1 MSGQDNQA
9 SAGEADGG
17 RRDHLT
23 ELDALLERIE
33 SQEHIASP
41 ESTSAS
47 NPLLG
52 AAQHHRRMRT
62 HGGGR
67 GHRPGRRH
75 QRTRTSLGDAW
86 GSFSGSLSGSLTT
99 IAEGVYAEAE
109 LLRDTLRDELKHA
122 DEGSTYFLEMGMT
135 RSLSVVPEAIQEF
148 AAEAVGVAMP
158 MEVAK
163 EDANVVARYMSLL
176 GAVLA
181 ISSQGT
187 ALSLLDGVTPSLKMF
202 WRMTATAL
210 CLSFFAIRTML
221 SKGLPVMSTL
231 QWFTFA
237 GAVLGFSI
245 QMTFYYH
252 ALEYTSIGNAV
263 IGSNSQAILLVVGRV
278 ILGQRVLRMEGG
290 GVMLA
295 FAGAVL
301 CSLEES
307 RHGNDYDGDGSSSSR
322 THLLGDLLALSAGF
336 AGLGYLTFAKA
347 VRPHMPVTVFMFLV
361 MVLGALLVLG
371 FILATDSKASWSLDP
386 HHGLFGWM
394 TLVHDRLYVLM
405 YIAIICNVMGTM
417 GFVRAMQYFDSIII
431 AVATLLE
438 PTAATIIAYAVGI
451 GAWPTMMGWAGNA
464 LVVVGTLTVVYPS
477 VNQGFDH

>member
-1 MSGQDNQA
+1 MSGQDNPA
-9 SAGEADGG
+9 SSGDADDD
-17 RRDHLT
+17 RREHLT
-23 ELDALLERIE
+23 ELDALLQRIE
-33 SQEHIASP
+33 SQEPIASP
-41 ESTSAS
+41 ESASAS
-47 NPLLG
+47 HPLLATG
-52 AAQHHRRMRT
+52 QQHRRMRT

-75 QRTRTSLGDAW
+75 QRARTSLSEAW

-109 LLRDTLRDELKHA
+109 LLRDTLRDELKDA
-122 DEGSTYFLEMGMT
+122 DGGHTYFLEMGMT

-163 EDANVVARYMSLL
+163 EDANVVARYLSLL

-231 QWFTFA
+231 QWYTFG

-245 QMTFYYH
+245 QMTLYYH

-263 IGSNSQAILLVVGRV
+263 IGSNSQAILLVIGRV

-290 GVMLA
+290 GVFLA

-307 RHGNDYDGDGSSSSR
+307 RHGSDSDGDGSR

-371 FILATDSKASWSLDP
+371 FILATDAKASWSLDP

-394 TLVHDRLYVLM
+394 TLVHDRLYVLL

-417 GFVRAMQYFDSIII
+417 GFVRAMQYFDSIVI

-438 PTAATIIAYAVGI
+438 PTAATIIAYVVGI
-451 GAWPTMMGWAGNA
+451 GAWPTIMGWVGNA
-464 LVVVGTLTVVYPS
+464 LVVLGTLTVVYPS

>member
-1 MSGQDNQA
+1 MSGQDSRDSSGDA
-9 SAGEADGG
+9 ADGD
-17 RRDHLT
+17 RREHLT
-23 ELDALLERIE
+23 ELDALLQRIDT
-33 SQEHIASP
+33 QEPIASP
-41 ESTSAS
+41 ESVSAS
-47 NPLLG
+47 HPLL
-52 AAQHHRRMRT
+52 ATAQQHRRMRT

-75 QRTRTSLGDAW
+75 QRTRTSLGEAW

-122 DEGSTYFLEMGMT
+122 DEGNTYFLEMGMT

-158 MEVAK
+158 TEVAK
-163 EDANVVARYMSLL
+163 EDANVVARYLSLL

-221 SKGLPVMSTL
+221 AKGLPVMSTL
-231 QWFTFA
+231 QWYTFG

-263 IGSNSQAILLVVGRV
+263 IGANSQAILLVIGRV
-278 ILGQRVLRMEGG
+278 ILGERVLRMEGG

-301 CSLEES
+301 CSVEES
-307 RHGNDYDGDGSSSSR
+307 RHGSDNDGDGSR
-322 THLLGDLLALSAGF
+322 THLLGDVLALSAGF

-361 MVLGALLVLG
+361 MVLGALLVLC
-371 FILATDSKASWSLDP
+371 FILATDSKASWDLDP

-451 GAWPTMMGWAGNA
+451 GAWPTLMGWVGNA
-464 LVVVGTLTVVYPS
+464 LVVLGTLTVVYPS